1 MRLLLRKHALRAL
14 AASLFLACALVRAA
28 PMEEV
33 DYVVIDKRPVAN
45 TERIE
50 VIEFFYYGCGTCNR
64 FNPLL
69 EKWLAAKP
77 ADVEFRRVAALRRYE
92 WIPLTRLYFT
102 LEQLGVLPRLHSKV
116 YQSVHEDGRGLSTKS
131 DMEDWAEAQG
141 LDRARFEQV
150 LMSDETVIKVQKA
163 RDTTVEYAIR
173 ATPTLIV
180 DGRYLTTGGM
190 LGSVERLIEVLDGL
204 VAMAREARQGNE

>member
-1 MRLLLRKHALRAL
+1 MRLLIKHAVRAL
-14 AASLFLACALVRAA
+14 AASLMLACALVRAE

-33 DYVVIDKRPVAN
+33 DYVVVDKRPLASD
-45 TERIE
+45 ERIE
-50 VIEFFYYGCGTCNR
+50 VIEFFHYGCGTCDR

-69 EKWLAAKP
+69 EEWLAAKP
-77 ADVEFRRVAALRRYE
+77 ADVEFRRVPALRRYE

-102 LEQLGVLPRLHSKV
+102 LEELGVLPRLHSKV
-116 YQSVHEDGRGLSTKS
+116 YQSVHEGGRGLSTKS

-190 LGSVERLIEVLDGL
+190 VGSVERLIEVLGGL